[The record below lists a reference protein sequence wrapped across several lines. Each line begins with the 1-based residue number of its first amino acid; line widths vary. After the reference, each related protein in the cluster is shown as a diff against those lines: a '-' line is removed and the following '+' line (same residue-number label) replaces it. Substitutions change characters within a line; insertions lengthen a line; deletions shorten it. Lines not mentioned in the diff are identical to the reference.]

1 MMRRKWRISR
11 VLGSGPSVVL
21 TLHCQAVMGTSRLSS
36 LLAIAA
42 LALACSS
49 EVDGDDAPGQ
59 DDGSTDV
66 GDADDGGDADDTAD
80 DTSDDGGGDPS
91 DDGSDD
97 GGDDD
102 DGSCPSVQV
111 SLDSVIP
118 TVMLLID
125 RSGTMDDPF
134 GALSRWD
141 AVFQTLMDQDDGLVQ
156 GLQSQVRFGVALYTS
171 DDGTTNGGTCPI
183 LEEVLPALD
192 NYDTILDLYAPL
204 EPIEDTP
211 TAASIA
217 RVVADL
223 EGVTE
228 PGPKIIVLAT
238 DGEPDTCTTP
248 DPDGLP
254 AARADSVAAAQDS
267 HEAGIDV
274 FIISV
279 GDEIAE
285 DHLQDMAN
293 AGVGLPIG
301 GAENAPFYQALNVGA
316 LNDAFDEI
324 IGGVRSCTFLLD
336 GEVDLDRADEGT
348 VTLDGEPLVY
358 EVDWQ
363 LNDPSTLEI
372 IGPACETLLAGGQH
386 EVEAEFECGV
396 VVD

>member
-1 MMRRKWRISR
+1 
-11 VLGSGPSVVL
+11 
-21 TLHCQAVMGTSRLSS
+21 MGILRLSS

-49 EVDGDDAPGQ
+49 EVNGDDAPGQ
-59 DDGSTDV
+59 DDGSNDV
-66 GDADDGGDADDTAD
+66 GDADDTGDADGAD
-80 DTSDDGGGDPS
+80 DGDQSDDGGGDQS
-91 DDGSDD
+91 DGSDD
-97 GGDDD
+97 GGDD
-102 DGSCPSVQV
+102 SCPSVQV

-125 RSGTMDDPF
+125 RSGTMDDAF
-134 GALSRWD
+134 GPVSRWD
-141 AVFQTLMDQDDGLVQ
+141 AVFQTLMDPDEGLVQ

-171 DDGTTNGGTCPI
+171 DDGTTAGGVCPI

-192 NYDTILDLYAPL
+192 NYDAIFDLYAPL

-217 RVVADL
+217 RVRADL
-223 EGVTE
+223 DTITE

-267 HEAGIDV
+267 HAAGIDL

-279 GDEIAE
+279 GDAIAE
-285 DHLQDMAN
+285 EHLQDMAN

-336 GEVDLDRADEGT
+336 GEVDESRADEGT

-358 EVDWQ
+358 EVDWR

-372 IGPACETLLAGGQH
+372 IGPACDTLLAGGQH